1 MDINELRTI
10 ITTLSFV
17 VFIGIV
23 YWAYSGHRRKAFD
36 EAANLPFI
44 DDEMPESARQ
54 NTEKSNGVRS

>member
-23 YWAYSGHRRKAFD
+23 YWAYNGHQRKAFD
-36 EAANLPFI
+36 EPANLPFI
-44 DDEMPESARQ
+44 DDEMPESARH